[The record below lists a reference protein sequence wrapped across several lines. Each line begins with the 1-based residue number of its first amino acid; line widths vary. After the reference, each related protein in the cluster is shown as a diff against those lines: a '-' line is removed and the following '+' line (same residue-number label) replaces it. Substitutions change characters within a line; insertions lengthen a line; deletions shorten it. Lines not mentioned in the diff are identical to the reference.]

1 LVAPRH
7 SNETIAAFAVYG
19 SSSKRSE
26 QFAHVTGYAGGKLR
40 ETVERQAKLLRDFN
54 QNALYFGKGLGTRR
68 KWSQVEAL
76 ALFNALGLAVDI
88 LSSLLLG
95 LCGSLPRGLT
105 GALLSSRALQIFNLL
120 FPKPTALAQRG
131 ASDLSWAVGANG
143 ARSARWCLT
152 KALAPTPVRPCPA

>member
-7 SNETIAAFAVYG
+7 SNEIIAALTVYG

-95 LCGSLPRGLT
+95 LCGSLPPGLT
-105 GALLSSRALQIFNLL
+105 GALSTSFSQNR
-120 FPKPTALAQRG
+120 PR
-131 ASDLSWAVGANG
+131 W
-143 ARSARWCLT
+143 RSAGLLELSMRATINIIKSIRSKNAC
-152 KALAPTPVRPCPA
+152 PCGVNWNTI